1 MIMKYRV
8 VIISVIVLLS
18 GGAHGEVLDRV
29 VAVVDK
35 EIILFSELEAQLQL
49 HSIQTRTNLSDEAV
63 RDSLR
68 KELLDRMIEDKVLLV
83 QAERDT
89 SINVTNKEVDEALK
103 AQIERI
109 KSQFPSEDAFL
120 EQLRAEG
127 LTLKGL
133 QNQYR
138 DEVKNQIL
146 KDMLIQRRLAGVR
159 VSSGEV
165 KRFYE
170 ANKDSLPEKP
180 AGVRLAH
187 ILLGTQTGQ
196 ATRDSL
202 FQYADLIRQKAIEGE
217 DFALLARTYSDDPSS
232 TEGGDLGWFSRG
244 EMVPGFEEVAFGLQ
258 PGQISDV
265 VETQFGF
272 HIIKGTGRKGDKV
285 RASHILVRVAPSEAD
300 LALKLVLADS
310 IYQLIIEGA
319 DFTELA
325 KTYSD
330 DANSRDSGGELGWY
344 AANDLLPGFIEA
356 LTDLEIG
363 QVARPIASEFG
374 YHLIKLEEKR
384 PSSPIDLGEDYD
396 TLEEMAKRDKTRRQ
410 IEEWLDR
417 ISAEL
422 YIDKRL

>member
-1 MIMKYRV
+1 MKYRV
-8 VIISVIVLLS
+8 VIISIIVLLS
-18 GGAHGEVLDRV
+18 GGAHGEVIDRV

-49 HSIQTRTNLSDEAV
+49 YSIQTRTNLSDEAV
-63 RDSLR
+63 KDSLR

-89 SINVTNKEVDEALK
+89 SINITNKEVDEALT
-103 AQIERI
+103 AQIQRI

-120 EQLRAEG
+120 EQLRSEG
-127 LTLKGL
+127 LTLKRL
-133 QNQYR
+133 RDQYR

-146 KDMLIQRRLAGVR
+146 KDMLIQKRLAGVR

-187 ILLGTQTGQ
+187 ILLDTQPGQ

-202 FQYADLIRQKAIEGE
+202 LQYADLIRQKAIAGE
-217 DFALLARTYSDDPSS
+217 DFALLAKTYSDDPSGA
-232 TEGGDLGWFSRG
+232 EGGDMGWFSRG
-244 EMVPGFEEVAFGLQ
+244 EMVPEFEEVAFGLQ

-265 VETQFGF
+265 VETPFGF

-285 RASHILVRVAPSEAD
+285 RASHILIRVVPSEAD
-300 LALKLVLADS
+300 LAFKLVLTDS
-310 IYQLIIEGA
+310 LYQLIIDGT
-319 DFTELA
+319 DFAELA
-325 KTYSD
+325 KTHSD
-330 DANSRDSGGELGWY
+330 DAKSRDSGGELGWY
-344 AANDLLPGFIEA
+344 AANDLLPEFIDA
-356 LTDLEIG
+356 LTDLELG
-363 QVARPIASEFG
+363 QVSKPIVSEFG
-374 YHLIKLEEKR
+374 YHLIKLEGKR
-384 PSSPIDLGEDYD
+384 PSSPIDLDEDYD

-410 IEEWLDR
+410 IDEWLNR

>member
-1 MIMKYRV
+1 MRYRQLIIAIV
-8 VIISVIVLLS
+8 VFLS
-18 GGAHGEVLDRV
+18 GSAHGEMVDRL

-35 EIILFSELEAQLQL
+35 EIILLSELEAQLQL
-49 HSIQTRTNLSDEAV
+49 YSIQTRTNLSNEGV

-68 KELLDRMIEDKVLLV
+68 EELLDRMIEDKVLLV
-83 QAERDT
+83 EAERDT
-89 SINVTNKEVDEALK
+89 SISITNKEVDEALTE
-103 AQIERI
+103 QIRRI
-109 KSQFPSEDAFL
+109 KSQFPSEDAFQ
-120 EQLRAEG
+120 EQLRSEG

-133 QNQYR
+133 RNQYR

-146 KDMLIQRRLAGVR
+146 KDMLIQKRLAGVR

-187 ILLGTQTGQ
+187 ILLGTQPGQ

-202 FQYADLIRQKAIEGE
+202 LQYAGLIRQKAVGGE
-217 DFALLARTYSDDPSS
+217 DFALLARTYSDDPSGS
-232 TEGGDLGWFSRG
+232 EGGDLGWFSRG
-244 EMVPGFEEVAFGLQ
+244 EMLPEFEETAFGLQ

-272 HIIKGTGRKGDKV
+272 HIIKGTGRKGDRV

-300 LALKLVLADS
+300 LARKLIIADS
-310 IYQLIIEGA
+310 LYQLIMDGA
-319 DFTELA
+319 DFAELA
-325 KTYSD
+325 RTYSD
-330 DANSRDSGGELGWY
+330 DANSRDSGGKLGWY
-344 AANDLLPGFIEA
+344 AANDLQPEFIEA

-363 QVARPIASEFG
+363 QVSKPIVSEFG

-384 PSSPIDLGEDYD
+384 PSSPIDLDEDYD
-396 TLEEMAKRDKTRRQ
+396 TLEEMARRDKTRGEL
-410 IEEWLDR
+410 EEWLNR
-417 ISAEL
+417 ISAGL

>member
-1 MIMKYRV
+1 MRCAE
-8 VIISVIVLLS
+8 VISAIIVLLS
-18 GGAHGEVLDRV
+18 GMAHGEVLDRV

-35 EIILFSELEAQLQL
+35 EIILLSELEAQLQL
-49 HSIQTRTNLSDEAV
+49 YSIQTRTDFSNEAV

-68 KELLDRMIEDKVLLV
+68 KELLDRMVEDKVLLV

-89 SINVTNKEVDEALK
+89 SISVTNKEVDEALT
-103 AQIERI
+103 AQIQRI
-109 KSQFPSEDAFL
+109 RSQFPSEDAFL
-120 EQLRAEG
+120 EQLRSEG

-133 QNQYR
+133 RDQYR

-170 ANKDSLPEKP
+170 ANADSLPEKP

-187 ILLGTQTGQ
+187 ILFGTQPGR
-196 ATRDSL
+196 ATLDSL
-202 FQYADLIRQKAIEGE
+202 FEYANLIRQKALEGE
-217 DFALLARTYSDDPSS
+217 DFILLAKAYSDDPSG

-244 EMVPGFEEVAFGLQ
+244 EMVPEFEAAAFSLQ
-258 PGQISDV
+258 PGQISEV

-285 RASHILVRVAPSEAD
+285 RASHILIRVAPSEAD
-300 LALKLVLADS
+300 LASKLVLADS
-310 IYQLIIEGA
+310 IYQLIADGA
-319 DFTELA
+319 DFAELA
-325 KTYSD
+325 RTYSD
-330 DANSRDSGGELGWY
+330 DANSRESGGELGWY
-344 AANDLLPGFIEA
+344 AADDLLPEFVDA

-363 QVARPIASEFG
+363 QVSRPVASEFG

-384 PSSPIDLGEDYD
+384 PSSSIDLEEDYD
-396 TLEEMAKRDKTRRQ
+396 TLEEMARRDKTRRQ
-410 IEEWLDR
+410 LEEWLNR
-417 ISAEL
+417 ISSEL

>member
-89 SINVTNKEVDEALK
+89 SINVTNKEVDEALT

-133 QNQYR
+133 QDQYR

-187 ILLGTQTGQ
+187 ILFGTQPGQ

-202 FQYADLIRQKAIEGE
+202 LQYADLIRQKAIEGE
-217 DFALLARTYSDDPSS
+217 DFAL
-232 TEGGDLGWFSRG
+232 
-244 EMVPGFEEVAFGLQ
+244 
-258 PGQISDV
+258 
-265 VETQFGF
+265 
-272 HIIKGTGRKGDKV
+272 
-285 RASHILVRVAPSEAD
+285 
-300 LALKLVLADS
+300 
-310 IYQLIIEGA
+310 
-319 DFTELA
+319 LA

-410 IEEWLDR
+410 IEEWLNR

>member
-1 MIMKYRV
+1 MRCHQ
-8 VIISVIVLLS
+8 IIAAIIVFLS
-18 GGAHGEVLDRV
+18 GRAYGEILDRV

-49 HSIQTRTNLSDEAV
+49 YSIQTRTNLSNEAV
-63 RDSLR
+63 RDSIR

-89 SINVTNKEVDEALK
+89 SINVTNKEVDEALT
-103 AQIERI
+103 AQLQRI

-120 EQLRAEG
+120 EQLRSEG

-133 QNQYR
+133 RDQYR

-146 KDMLIQRRLAGVR
+146 KDMLIQSRLAGVR

-170 ANKDSLPEKP
+170 ANRDSLPEKP

-187 ILLGTQTGQ
+187 ILLGTQPGQ
-196 ATRDSL
+196 TTRDSL
-202 FQYADLIRQKAIEGE
+202 LQYAGLIRQKAIEGE
-217 DFALLARTYSDDPSS
+217 DFTLLAKTYSDDPSS

-244 EMVPGFEEVAFGLQ
+244 EMVPGFEQVAFGLQ

-272 HIIKGTGRKGDKV
+272 HIIKGTGRRGDRV
-285 RASHILVRVAPSEAD
+285 RASHILIRVAPSDAD
-300 LALKLVLADS
+300 LALKLTLADS

-319 DFTELA
+319 DFSELA

-344 AANDLLPGFIEA
+344 AANDLLPGFIDA

-363 QVARPIASEFG
+363 QVSRPIASEFG

-384 PSSPIDLGEDYD
+384 PSSSIDLEEDYD

-410 IEEWLDR
+410 LEEWLNR

>member
-89 SINVTNKEVDEALK
+89 SINVTNKEVDEALT

-133 QNQYR
+133 QDQYR

-187 ILLGTQTGQ
+187 ILFGTQPGQ

-202 FQYADLIRQKAIEGE
+202 LQYADLIRQKAIEGE
-217 DFALLARTYSDDPSS
+217 DFALLARTYSDDPSG

-265 VETQFGF
+265 VETRFGF

-285 RASHILVRVAPSEAD
+285 RASHILIRVAPSEAD

-410 IEEWLDR
+410 IEEWLNR

>member
-49 HSIQTRTNLSDEAV
+49 HSIQTGTNLSDEAV

-103 AQIERI
+103 AQIQRI

-133 QNQYR
+133 QDQYR

-217 DFALLARTYSDDPSS
+217 DFALLARTYSDDPSG

-285 RASHILVRVAPSEAD
+285 RASHILIRVAPSEAD
-300 LALKLVLADS
+300 LAFKLVLADS

-410 IEEWLDR
+410 IEEWLNR

>member
-1 MIMKYRV
+1 MIMRYGE
-8 VIISVIVLLS
+8 IIAAIVVLLS

-29 VAVVDK
+29 VAIVDK
-35 EIILFSELEAQLQL
+35 EIILLSELEAQLQL
-49 HSIQTRTNLSDEAV
+49 YSIQTRTDLSNGAV

-68 KELLDRMIEDKVLLV
+68 KELLDRMVEDKVLLV

-89 SINVTNKEVDEALK
+89 SINVTNREVDEALT
-103 AQIERI
+103 AQIQRI

-120 EQLRAEG
+120 EQLRSEG

-133 QNQYR
+133 RDQYR

-170 ANKDSLPEKP
+170 ANVDSLPEKP

-187 ILLGTQTGQ
+187 ILFSTQPGQ
-196 ATRDSL
+196 ATLDSL
-202 FQYADLIRQKAIEGE
+202 FQYAALIRQKVLEGE
-217 DFALLARTYSDDPSS
+217 DFALLAKAYSDDPSS

-244 EMVPGFEEVAFGLQ
+244 EMVPEFEAAAFALQ
-258 PGQISDV
+258 PGQISEV

-272 HIIKGTGRKGDKV
+272 HIIKATGRKGDKV
-285 RASHILVRVAPSEAD
+285 RASHILIRVAPSEAD
-300 LALKLVLADS
+300 LTSKLVLADS
-310 IYQLIIEGA
+310 IYQLAIDGA
-319 DFTELA
+319 DFAELA
-325 KTYSD
+325 RTYSD
-330 DANSRDSGGELGWY
+330 DANSRESGGELGWY
-344 AANDLLPGFIEA
+344 AADDLLPEFVDA

-363 QVARPIASEFG
+363 QVSRPIASEFG

-384 PSSPIDLGEDYD
+384 PSSSIDLEEDYD
-396 TLEEMAKRDKTRRQ
+396 TLEEMARRDKTRKQ
-410 IEEWLDR
+410 LEEWLDR